1 MNKYSQEIR
10 NIMLVV
16 LIGVLIGSAIN
27 TYSYA
32 QILDKNTKSNFELV
46 EVIRENN
53 KVSWE
58 LNETN
63 IKRLKLE
70 EKGKK

>member
-1 MNKYSQEIR
+1 MSKYSQHIQ
-10 NIMLVV
+10 NILLLV
-16 LIGVLIGSAIN
+16 LIFVLIASAIN

-58 LNETN
+58 LKQLD
-63 IKRLKLE
+63 IKILDMK
-70 EKGKK
+70 EKDKP